1 MSLIHTHSQCGHGKN
16 ETSHKKQ
23 IFVYGVGNLSS
34 NRISSWLRDEKNRIL
49 NIKNNN
55 SNNHLNFTLICSSL
69 SRPTLSANLV
79 GTSCHISNLRWLNRV
94 MRDHEV
100 HASAINRKRIF
111 VFFLLFSK
119 LKPLKHN
126 KQGPIFA
133 VQQSPLKSRLLVSN
147 LNYSNNAIF

>member
-1 MSLIHTHSQCGHGKN
+1 M
-16 ETSHKKQ
+16 SHKKQ
-23 IFVYGVGNLSS
+23 IFVYRVGNLSS
-34 NRISSWLRDEKNRIL
+34 KRISSWLRDEKSRIL

-55 SNNHLNFTLICSSL
+55 NNNNNLNFTLICSSL
-69 SRPTLSANLV
+69 SGPTLSANLV
-79 GTSCHISNLRWLNRV
+79 DTSCHISNLRWLNRV

-126 KQGPIFA
+126 KQEPIFA